1 MSPNG
6 GMDRFRNTAQPDR
19 DWWTALWPDPEGTLR
34 ALDIDDGTLADVA
47 CGDGHFTLPATNLTE
62 YVYAVDLDAELLGR
76 LEGRLEKR
84 DAGNVETIEGD
95 ARELP
100 SLLPERVD
108 TVLLANTFHGV
119 DGRTA
124 FATSVR
130 EALETDGR
138 FAVVNWHGRPPE
150 ETTVLEEPRG
160 PPTELRV
167 TPDET
172 IEAVEPAGFEAV
184 ELVEL
189 DPYHYGVVFR
199 RT

>member
-1 MSPNG
+1 M
-6 GMDRFRNTAQPDR
+6 A
-19 DWWTALWPDPEGTLR
+19 
-34 ALDIDDGTLADVA
+34 
-47 CGDGHFTLPATNLTE
+47 LPAADLTE

-84 DAGNVETIEGD
+84 DVGDIETIEGD
-95 ARELP
+95 ACEPP
-100 SLLPERVD
+100 SLLPERVN

-124 FATSVR
+124 FTTSVHDV
-130 EALETDGR
+130 LKTDGH
-138 FAVVNWHGRPPE
+138 FVVVNWQDRPPE
-150 ETTVLEEPRG
+150 ETTAPGGPRG
-160 PPTELRV
+160 PPAGLRM

-172 IEAVEPAGFEAV
+172 VEAAEPAGFGAV
-184 ELVEL
+184 ETAEL